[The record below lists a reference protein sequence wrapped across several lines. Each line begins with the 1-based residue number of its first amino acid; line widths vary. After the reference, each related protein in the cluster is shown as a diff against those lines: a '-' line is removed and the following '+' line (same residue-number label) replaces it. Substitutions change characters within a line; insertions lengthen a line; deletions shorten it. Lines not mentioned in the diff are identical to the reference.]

1 MSYQIEITRKI
12 DAPDGHL
19 PSQFFAGTGCD
30 RGIFIVTGD
39 RRPSFEEVSKYME
52 DEIVDFMLVNYDPE
66 TGEGDF
72 LVVDGDAPESGT
84 IYMFDDI

>member
-12 DAPDGHL
+12 EAPDGHL

-30 RGIFIVTGD
+30 RGLFIVTGD
-39 RRPSFEEVSKYME
+39 RRPSLEEVAKYLE
-52 DEIVDFMLVNYDPE
+52 DEIIDLMVINYDPE

-84 IYMFDDI
+84 VYIFDDI

>member
-12 DAPDGHL
+12 AATDGHL
-19 PSQFFAGTGCD
+19 PSQFFGGTGCD
-30 RGIFIVTGD
+30 RGLILVTGD
-39 RRPSFEEVSKYME
+39 RRPSFEEVSKYLE
-52 DEIVDFMLVNYDPE
+52 DEIVDFMLVNYDQE

-84 IYMFDDI
+84 VYIFDDI